1 MAFRVL
7 TEERTVDIQKK
18 SQPSALAG
26 LRVVDLSR
34 ILAGP
39 LCTQVLADHG
49 ADVIKVEAPGG
60 DDTRTW
66 GPALQEGYA
75 SYFLSVNR
83 GKKSVVIDLETDTGV
98 LQLLDL
104 LQGADVLVENLRPGT
119 FSRWGIGDRESIQR
133 RFPSL
138 IHCHISGFGDTGPL
152 GGKPGYD
159 AALQAMVGLMS
170 VNGTADSPATRIGVP
185 VVDMVTG
192 YNAAIGILLAL
203 QERHRSGTG
212 QSVDTSLFESGLA
225 LMHPH
230 LGNYLQSGEPP
241 ARSGNAHPNIVPY
254 DSFET
259 VSGQIFLAVG
269 NDAQFARLCRHLGLD
284 DLVKDTSFATN
295 SDRCHNRAELTA
307 LLGEQL
313 EKHHGETL
321 ANELSEIGVTC
332 VPVLSLPQI
341 LRHPHTAHC
350 GAIIDIDGVP
360 GCASPIRLSRTPA
373 SYDRRPPK
381 LDEHAAEIFPADQN

>member
-1 MAFRVL
+1 
-7 TEERTVDIQKK
+7 VDLKKK
-18 SQPSALAG
+18 SKAGALAG
-26 LRVVDLSR
+26 LRVVDMSR

-60 DDTRTW
+60 DDTRAW
-66 GPALQEGYA
+66 GPPFQGTDAA
-75 SYFLSVNR
+75 YFLSVNR
-83 GKKSVVIDLETDTGV
+83 GKKSVVIDLRTDTGV
-98 LQLLDL
+98 LKLLDL

-119 FSRWGIGDRESIQR
+119 FSRWGIGDRESIRR
-133 RFPSL
+133 RFPTL

-170 VNGTADSPATRIGVP
+170 VNGTADGPATRIGVP
-185 VVDMVTG
+185 AVDMVTG
-192 YNAAIGILLAL
+192 YNAAIGILMAL
-203 QERHRSGTG
+203 LERHRSGTG
-212 QSVDTSLFESGLA
+212 QNVDISLFESGLA

-254 DSFET
+254 DSFGT
-259 VSGQIFLAVG
+259 ASGPVFLAVG

-284 DLVKDTSFATN
+284 DLIEDLRFATN
-295 SDRCHNRAELTA
+295 SDRCKNRAELTEI
-307 LLGEQL
+307 LGGQL
-313 EKHHGETL
+313 GQHHAGPL
-321 ANELSEIGVTC
+321 AEELSEIGVTC
-332 VPVLSLPQI
+332 VPVLSLPEA
-341 LRHPHTAHC
+341 LEHPHTAHC
-350 GAIIDIDGVP
+350 GTIIDVDGVP

-373 SYDRRPPK
+373 SYDRPPPK
-381 LDEHAAEIFPADQN
+381 LDEHGREVFPADQN